1 MGKFN
6 LHRGSLQ
13 LRVLTLTLLFT
24 LGVSIVITVS
34 NMHQLN
40 AEWERTTLL
49 NAEYALQ
56 TAAAAI
62 YRDLDEVDDLASWC
76 AYNPSMRTYLLTDS
90 AGNNQALSMYPMIS
104 AKYNSMRTLPY
115 IQRFILINAAGRP
128 MMFGTAATNVVA
140 LTPELLQTIPG
151 YNEASYGWAYITRDP
166 LALTTQAAQTIP
178 ICRALTLPGTDRT
191 AHVCIFVSP
200 SVITAPLRG
209 FTLSEGGKLLWE
221 MGEHIYTVQN
231 NTLTELDTDRTYYK
245 DTRPFDAE
253 TLDSLT
259 EVYERGSGVNTQLIV
274 RYPIGVHDLYLIEV
288 LPNGP
293 LQRQI
298 PYLSASLIFSLAAIL
313 ALGFVS
319 IVHVPQ
325 NHLLLETDMEIFVT
339 LLLTMFSSSCVG
351 LLISALFTNG
361 ESAILAVLVLM
372 IGQVVFSNVMFTV
385 TGAAATISNII
396 VCRWGMG
403 ALGASTDLNSRM
415 AWLQAGLDGPMYDAT
430 VENLTHS
437 WQMLGLISVVCLV
450 AAWLVLQIAFDRK
463 KA

>member
-1 MGKFN
+1 MQPIKLMKFWRQFTVLVQRN
-6 LHRGSLQ
+6 LRLI
-13 LRVLTLTLLFT
+13 LNDKLT
-24 LGVSIVITVS
+24 
-34 NMHQLN
+34 M
-40 AEWERTTLL
+40 
-49 NAEYALQ
+49 
-56 TAAAAI
+56 
-62 YRDLDEVDDLASWC
+62 
-76 AYNPSMRTYLLTDS
+76 
-90 AGNNQALSMYPMIS
+90 
-104 AKYNSMRTLPY
+104 
-115 IQRFILINAAGRP
+115 
-128 MMFGTAATNVVA
+128 
-140 LTPELLQTIPG
+140 
-151 YNEASYGWAYITRDP
+151 
-166 LALTTQAAQTIP
+166 
-178 ICRALTLPGTDRT
+178 
-191 AHVCIFVSP
+191 
-200 SVITAPLRG
+200 
-209 FTLSEGGKLLWE
+209 
-221 MGEHIYTVQN
+221 
-231 NTLTELDTDRTYYK
+231 
-245 DTRPFDAE
+245 
-253 TLDSLT
+253 
-259 EVYERGSGVNTQLIV
+259 
-274 RYPIGVHDLYLIEV
+274 
-288 LPNGP
+288 
-293 LQRQI
+293 
-298 PYLSASLIFSLAAIL
+298 ASLILQAPFMVLVIKMVVDPDCFTSNLINIGSRTALFIISAMAAFMGTLNSYREICKEREIILREASVGVSLQAVVLSKAAVLLLVEIAQAVIL